1 MNIIDSFK
9 GNLVVSCQALEGEP
23 LCIPG
28 YMAKMA
34 LAAKLGGA
42 VGIRANTPDDIKSI
56 KDTVD
61 LPVIGIWKVASP
73 GYEVYI
79 TPSLEAVDAVIK
91 AGADIVALDCTFR
104 KNVEGKWA
112 WELIKEIR
120 KKYNTIIM
128 ADISTLDEG
137 INAEKEGVDLISTTL
152 SGYTSYSRHENGP
165 DFELIRELKRNVKV
179 PIMAEGR
186 IWTTEHASEAL
197 KCGAHG
203 VIVGGAIT
211 RPLEITSRFVEAMKK

>member
-1 MNIIDSFK
+1 
-9 GNLVVSCQALEGEP
+9 VASCQALEGEP
-23 LCIPG
+23 LCVPG

-42 VGIRANTPDDIKSI
+42 VGIRANTPEDIRSI

-61 LPVIGIWKVASP
+61 LPVIGIWKVVSP
-73 GYEVYI
+73 GCDVYI
-79 TPSLEAVDAVIK
+79 TPTIETVAAIIK

-120 KKYNTIIM
+120 KNFNILIM
-128 ADISTLDEG
+128 ADISTLEQG
-137 INAEKEGVDLISTTL
+137 LNAEKEGVDLISTTL

-165 DFELIRELKRNVKV
+165 DFELIRELNKNINI

-186 IWTTEHASEAL
+186 IWTIEHAIETL
-197 KCGAHG
+197 RCGAHG
-203 VIVGGAIT
+203 VIIGGAIT
-211 RPLEITSRFVEAMKK
+211 RPLEITCRFVQGIKKQNL